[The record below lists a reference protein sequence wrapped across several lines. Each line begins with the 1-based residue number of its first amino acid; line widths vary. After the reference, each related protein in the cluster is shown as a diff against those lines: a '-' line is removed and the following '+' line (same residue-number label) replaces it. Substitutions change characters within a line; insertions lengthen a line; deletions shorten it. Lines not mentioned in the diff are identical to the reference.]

1 MQEMD
6 TEIRQGI
13 CETTTPKE
21 FRRVALT
28 VAYALSN
35 PCKFFF
41 FFLRGVVFVM
51 VFDLL
56 SVQTDWDVE
65 RLADRVKN
73 TRPQSENGTS
83 VEDDRLAKY
92 FENPRFGEFNEPAT
106 MLDRHGRIILW
117 YLPLIF
123 SRYRVVMLFTVLFC
137 F

>member
-1 MQEMD
+1 
-6 TEIRQGI
+6 
-13 CETTTPKE
+13 
-21 FRRVALT
+21 
-28 VAYALSN
+28 
-35 PCKFFF
+35 
-41 FFLRGVVFVM
+41 M

-56 SVQTDWDVE
+56 SAQTNWDVE

-92 FENPRFGEFNEPAT
+92 FENPQFGEFTEPAT
-106 MLDRHGRIILW
+106 VLDRYGRIILW